1 VQVSHLQIAMPK
13 TFVDCSDYQTCLD
26 PISTS
31 DEFRNDNSQ
40 QLQCLMAVTPAN
52 EGCARWRACLTEDL
66 QNQLRMMLVAAGVG
80 GYDLNVSGLGMN
92 TPTLSS
98 SSGSWQEDEVECI
111 NPLVQDVQSWT
122 CDCFEEMRHQCQ
134 SYGAADELCVRAQIC
149 EHPGVC
155 RSWKEQACDEPEIQD
170 MQATLQSGTSAGAHR
185 ALLSRREDGSKEEVF
200 DRALAHKACV

>member
-1 VQVSHLQIAMPK
+1 M
-13 TFVDCSDYQTCLD
+13 
-26 PISTS
+26 
-31 DEFRNDNSQ
+31 
-40 QLQCLMAVTPAN
+40 
-52 EGCARWRACLTEDL
+52 GTEDL

-92 TPTLSS
+92 TTTLSS
-98 SSGSWQEDEVECI
+98 SSSSWQEDEVECI

-134 SYGAADELCVRAQIC
+134 SHGAADELCVRAQIC

-185 ALLSRREDGSKEEVF
+185 ALLSRREDGSDEDVF
-200 DRALAHKACV
+200 DRALAHKACVKVPCWSTRCGLKWTLLLFLHVQTSSPARPCAPTWICTAF